1 MSVIVIAR
9 LSKSSKEIERASR
22 RDPDLWR
29 NVSEAARQSGC
40 TDRKVIATAEEALLV
55 EEWDD
60 TGVFEAFFDRTPT
73 YRQAIDEA
81 GFQGFP
87 DDIKLWH
94 RVPGQ
99 DSLSEPA

>member
-9 LSKSSKEIERASR
+9 LSKSSEEIERAGQQ
-22 RDPDLWR
+22 DPDLWR
-29 NVSEAARQSGC
+29 NVSESARESGC
-40 TDRKVIATAEEALLV
+40 TDRKLIATDEETLLV

-60 TGVFEAFFDRTPT
+60 TGVFEAFFDRTPS
-73 YRQAIDEA
+73 YRQAMDEA

-94 RVPGQ
+94 RVPGG
-99 DSLSEPA
+99 DFM